1 MFKLFDRLYHK
12 DEVTHAVFWIVAY
25 VVLASVADG
34 ISQDVGIVKLATAPI
49 LVVMSVALWAWVS
62 HAGLREAYGL
72 TAPRATAARMLWYFP
87 LAILATKKLWF
98 GVTMRGTALEC
109 ALFVVSMCCAGF
121 LEEVIFRGLL
131 FRGMEKS
138 NRTSAIV
145 VSSLTFGM
153 GHIVNAFNAS
163 GQTLTVTLA
172 QIVFAVSVGFVLV
185 FVLLKCG
192 SIWPCV
198 VFHAV
203 NNALVIFEDEAAQV
217 ALFGSYN
224 QALLVSLGSSLV
236 VAALYVLYLMR
247 LPDANA

>member
-1 MFKLFDRLYHK
+1 MLFDRLYHK
-12 DEVTHAVFWIVAY
+12 DEVTHAVIWIIAY

-34 ISQDVGIVKLATAPI
+34 ISQDVGIVKLATAPV
-49 LVVMSVALWAWVS
+49 LVVLSVALWAWVS

-72 TAPRATAARMLWYFP
+72 TAPCATAAHMLWYLP

-98 GVTMRGTALEC
+98 GVTMGGTALEC

-163 GQTLTVTLA
+163 GQTLPVTLA

-203 NNALVIFEDEAAQV
+203 NNALAIFEDEAAQV
-217 ALFGSYN
+217 ALFGSYS
-224 QALLVSLGSSLV
+224 QAMLVTLGTSLAIV
-236 VAALYVLYLMR
+236 ALYVLYLMR
-247 LPDANA
+247 LPDADA